1 MKTTFVPGQVYE
13 ATTGPNYSMFV
24 LKVLTYEL
32 NGATLELLGEDGVIA
47 RGIYVP
53 LQRGDDYL
61 WRQIT

>member
-1 MKTTFVPGQVYE
+1 MKT
-13 ATTGPNYSMFV
+13 TTGPNYSMFV

-53 LQRGDDYL
+53 LRRGDDYL